1 MTFFLRWASILLLLV
16 AAMRLLEAGDRDE
29 CSGAPSQCP
38 ADAESTCGSCGCQCP
53 LSHTQCNEFC
63 SAYNYD
69 SNGKQMDCNQTSHRC
84 EEKDMSTAEAMVL
97 NVAVAIIALCC
108 GAAGL
113 SAMVYC
119 AYKLG
124 VGKHKGMLAERLPD
138 PPIPT
143 SALVLTCDGN
153 SQVAQLTDC
162 GPMQQLPY
170 PPGVNAVADPLP
182 VLCAVLSV
190 VTVSGEGG
198 MMIKQQREEPA
209 AATAVGA
216 PDGMVIATMVS
227 CGEDLVLTYGKPM
240 GSDGAATERTTG
252 CLTGE
257 DG

>member
-1 MTFFLRWASILLLLV
+1 M
-16 AAMRLLEAGDRDE
+16 
-29 CSGAPSQCP
+29 
-38 ADAESTCGSCGCQCP
+38 
-53 LSHTQCNEFC
+53 
-63 SAYNYD
+63 SA
-69 SNGKQMDCNQTSHRC
+69 
-84 EEKDMSTAEAMVL
+84 AEAMVL

-124 VGKHKGMLAERLPD
+124 VGKHKGTLAERLPD

-143 SALVLTCDGN
+143 SALVLTCDGY
-153 SQVAQLTDC
+153 SQVAQLGDC

-170 PPGVNAVADPLP
+170 PPGVHAVADPLP

-190 VTVSGEGG
+190 VAVSPQGG
-198 MMIKQQREEPA
+198 MVSAQEQEGPA
-209 AATAVGA
+209 SIAVGA

-227 CGEDLVLTYGKPM
+227 CGEHLVLTHGKPM
-240 GSDGAATERTTG
+240 GGDKAAPERTTG